1 MLLLQSAGGCGA
13 TNGPWGGED
22 DIADRLAPLESWPGG
37 TARPPALLL
46 LLLLA
51 LHHIVHTAGTQL
63 FQSVLSALVVLF
75 SILIRQRGEGGGRYP
90 LNCIVYV
97 YDYAP

>member
-1 MLLLQSAGGCGA
+1 MLQSAGGCGA

-51 LHHIVHTAGTQL
+51 LHHIMHTAGTQL
-63 FQSVLSALVVLF
+63 FQSVLSALIILF
-75 SILIRQRGEGGGRYP
+75 FYIDKEKG
-90 LNCIVYV
+90 
-97 YDYAP
+97 